1 MANVYLTIGHNVGNT
16 PTHTTTTIAQAVH
29 DVLGI
34 EAFTAIPCIG
44 MWQGMAEQSTRVE
57 VCAVSAEMVEAVRAN
72 IARLASALSQEA
84 IMIQTDDAPV
94 SFVDA
99 A

>member
-16 PTHTTTTIAQAVH
+16 PTHTTQDIAQAVH
-29 DVLGI
+29 EVLGI
-34 EAFTAIPCIG
+34 EAFTAIPCVG

-57 VCAVSAEMVEAVRAN
+57 VCAVSDDIVQAVNAN
-72 IARLASALSQEA
+72 IARLASVLSQET
-84 IMIQTDDAPV
+84 IMVQTDNAPV